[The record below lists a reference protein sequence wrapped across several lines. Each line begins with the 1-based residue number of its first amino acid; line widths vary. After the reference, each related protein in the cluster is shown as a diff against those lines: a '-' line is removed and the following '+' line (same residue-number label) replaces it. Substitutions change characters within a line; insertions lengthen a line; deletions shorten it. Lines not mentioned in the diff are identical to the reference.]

1 MFFEFWEKKIYKQIK
16 RNETKVTVN
25 IFLNFLRNFAYK
37 SDEEAVSNM
46 LC

>member
-1 MFFEFWEKKIYKQIK
+1 MFFEFWEKKIDKQIK
-16 RNETKVTVN
+16 RNETKVTVS
-25 IFLNFLRNFAYK
+25 IFLNFLRKFGYK